1 MNTILIVED
10 EPQIRKN
17 IQQILDLEGFATITA
32 EDGLEGLDMVE
43 KHQPDMIICDVMMPN
58 LDGYGLIEALRQK
71 PSTADIPLIFLTAKA
86 ENRDLRQGMD
96 LGADDY
102 LIKPFK
108 ADELIRAI
116 STRFEKRQVLTQRYK
131 TQIETQVQQLAAIEA
146 TIDGI
151 AILRDNKFIFL
162 NKAHIQMFGYDTAEE
177 LIGKYW
183 TELYKLDEIARI
195 EQKVFPI
202 LGETGYWR
210 GEAIAKRR
218 DGSIFNEEVSLTIT
232 HDGELIC
239 VCRDITEG
247 KKAQAK
253 LQESEQRFRQLAENL
268 HQVFWMSDPKTS
280 QIIYISP
287 AYEEIWGLSCASLYE
302 NPKSFIDSI
311 YPDDLQKFM
320 MVMQNKKNGFYIEYR
335 IKRPD
340 GSIRWIHDRA
350 FPLKDATGQVYR
362 IVGIAEDIT
371 QRKQVETE
379 IQKALAKE
387 KELSELKSRFVS
399 MTSHEFRTPLA
410 VISSSAEILKT
421 FGHRLNEESKREH
434 LECIQTY
441 IGHTTQLLD
450 DILLINKAETEN
462 LAFEP
467 ASLDLVPFCQV
478 LTKEIQLSASNH
490 TIVFSSNS
498 QSNVIGNFDK
508 KILRQILINLLSN
521 AIKYSP
527 NSAIVNFNLDITES
541 IVIFSIQDQGIGI
554 PEADQVKL
562 FESFHRAK
570 NVGDIPGSG
579 LGLSIVAKCVDLHK
593 GAISVNSEL
602 GKGTTFIVK
611 IPLNK

>member
-253 LQESEQRFRQLAENL
+253 LQESEQKFRQLAENL
-268 HQVFWMSDPKTS
+268 HQVFWMSDLKTS

>member
-232 HDGELIC
+232 HDGGLIC

-268 HQVFWMSDPKTS
+268 HQVFWMSDLKTS

>member
-268 HQVFWMSDPKTS
+268 HQVFWMSDLKTS

>member
-421 FGHRLNEESKREH
+421 FGHILNEESKREH

>member
-441 IGHTTQLLD
+441 IGYTTQLLD

>member
-268 HQVFWMSDPKTS
+268 HQVFWMSDLKTS

-421 FGHRLNEESKREH
+421 FGHILNEESKREH